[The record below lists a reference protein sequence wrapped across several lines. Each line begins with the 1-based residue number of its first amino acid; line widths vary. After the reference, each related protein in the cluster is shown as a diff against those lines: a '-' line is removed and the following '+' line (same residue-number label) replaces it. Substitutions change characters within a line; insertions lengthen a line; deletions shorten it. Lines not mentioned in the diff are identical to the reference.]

1 MEKARMKTMNEL
13 TLCICCW
20 CMTKSIEHKDAGDV
34 VCAKCGE
41 YKRKIDE
48 SNDDKTPMPYS
59 AVFGAIL
66 KKEGD
71 DAED

>member
-1 MEKARMKTMNEL
+1 MKT
-13 TLCICCW
+13 I
-20 CMTKSIEHKDAGDV
+20 
-34 VCAKCGE
+34 
-41 YKRKIDE
+41 KRKIDE

-59 AVFGAIL
+59 MVFGAIL